1 MLDDDRKPA
10 VSAQSAL
17 PSAGLPAGERV
28 LGVARDCNE
37 LIEIYRQRKA
47 ELQLTDKFFD
57 ECSGLA
63 RGHIGKLLGRAQIKH
78 LGSASIHA
86 LNCSLAVKFIVVV
99 DDETE
104 RVMLGKWERRSRPL
118 PRTASREAPLGKV
131 TMKRVRPVV
140 LRELSR
146 LGNAAR
152 QKALAPSHRRRIAR
166 LAAKAR
172 WARSA

>member
-1 MLDDDRKPA
+1 LTD
-10 VSAQSAL
+10 SAQSAS

-28 LGVARDCNE
+28 LGVAHDCSE

-47 ELQLTDKFFD
+47 ELGLTDRFFD
-57 ECSGLA
+57 ESSGLA
-63 RGHIGKLLGRAQIKH
+63 RGHVGKLLGAARVKG
-78 LGSASIHA
+78 LGASSIRDMNSTLA
-86 LNCSLAVKFIVVV
+86 LKFIVVV
-99 DDETE
+99 DSEAEEFMRD
-104 RVMLGKWERRSRPL
+104 RWEKRLRPAA
-118 PRTASREAPLGKV
+118 RASREAPLGKV

-152 QKALAPSHRRRIAR
+152 QKALAPSHRRRIAQ

-172 WARSA
+172 WSRRSA